1 MSKVVITG
9 GAGFIGSHIADTLT
23 EKGFDVHIVDDLS
36 SGKREQVPMKVTLH
50 VLDIRDHS
58 QLCEI
63 FKGADTVFHLAA
75 IPQVPY
81 SIEHPL
87 ETHDVNLK
95 GTVSVFTAARDTGVR
110 RVVYSASS
118 AAYGEREDVPFH
130 EGMEANPMSPYGLQ
144 KYVGELE
151 GKLYSAL
158 YPLEVVSLRY
168 FNVFGPR
175 QDPRGPYAGVIGR
188 FLLLKAEG
196 KPLTVVGDGMQTR
209 DFVHVRDVA
218 RANILAMESE
228 KVGKGE
234 VINIGTG
241 KETTVNEVARILGGE
256 VQYVPARIEP
266 KRSCA
271 DTTKAK
277 EFLGWRQEVEFED
290 GLKELVAMIG
300 SVVV

>member
-1 MSKVVITG
+1 MKKVVITG
-9 GAGFIGSHIADTLT
+9 GAGFIGSHIADALV

-36 SGKREQVPMKVTLH
+36 SGKREQVPPQAMLH
-50 VLDIRDHS
+50 VVDIRDYS
-58 QLCEI
+58 RLCEI
-63 FKGADTVFHLAA
+63 FRGADTVFHLAA

-95 GTVSVFTAARDTGVR
+95 GTVCVLTAARDAGVR

-118 AAYGEREDVPFH
+118 AAYGEREDVPFS

-144 KYVGELE
+144 KYTGELE
-151 GKLYSAL
+151 CKLFSTL
-158 YPLEVVSLRY
+158 YPIETVSLRY

-175 QDPRGPYAGVIGR
+175 QDPHGPYAGVIGR

-241 KETTVNEVARILGGE
+241 KEATVNEVARIIGGE
-256 VQYVPARIEP
+256 VQYAPARIEP

-271 DTTKAK
+271 DITKAK
-277 EFLGWRQEVEFED
+277 ELLGWQQEVDFEE
-290 GLKELVAMIG
+290 GLHGLALMTG